1 MMQLIKWNHCWI
13 GEQFYLHFAELPK
26 KEKEKKK
33 KKERNNWNLPLKR
46 KIKTHEKQPHPR
58 RPSSY

>member
-33 KKERNNWNLPLKR
+33 KKR
-46 KIKTHEKQPHPR
+46 EKQLKFATKKKD
-58 RPSSY
+58 